1 MDDVDGMD
9 DMDKSTGHRP
19 LSVVCPVHQVHPS
32 PPSPPALPSV
42 SAPRHVLLYRPA
54 SSCRVGAKY
63 RRAAREREADRPE
76 NRKRSFRRSQRR
88 GLGAEDR
95 PPPWWCGVD
104 FAGVRLTLDAF
115 TEADFALPEA
125 DFALC
130 EETFFATGPGRL

>member
-1 MDDVDGMD
+1 MWTIWTTWTKAQDIALSQSCARST
-9 DMDKSTGHRP
+9 KSTR
-19 LSVVCPVHQVHPS
+19 VHQVHRLCPRYRLRAMCCYTA
-32 PPSPPALPSV
+32 PPAVAASERSTSGRLE
-42 SAPRHVLLYRPA
+42 SAKPT
-54 SSCRVGAKY
+54 G
-63 RRAAREREADRPE
+63 PE
-76 NRKRSFRRSQRR
+76 IGNDPFRRSQRR

-104 FAGVRLTLDAF
+104 FAGVRLTLDAL